1 MCHNSCSVPQEGQQ
15 IWRVQI
21 KKRPLE
27 GKGFASNAANM
38 EQGGGRKVVIEDLAC
53 QLPSS

>member
-21 KKRPLE
+21 KKKPLE
-27 GKGFASNAANM
+27 GKGFASNAANI
-38 EQGGGRKVVIEDLAC
+38 EQGGIRKVVIEDLAC